1 MSDLRLLWR
10 SIRAEILIFRRTPIA
25 AFFTLGLPLLM
36 LVLFVALFGN
46 DTLGSLQY
54 GPVSTAQF
62 YVAGLGVFA
71 AASATYTNIAVNLSF
86 RRDQGILKRIRGTPI
101 PPWLFLGGVI
111 LAALAIAVF
120 ATSVMVA
127 LGVAAYGVGFE
138 AAKVP
143 AVILSFLAG
152 VLCFAT
158 LGIALSALA
167 STGNSAVAIANATI
181 LPMAFTSN
189 VFIPLQD
196 PPVWLNL
203 IGDLFPLKPFAVA
216 FSEAMSPFSEAPA
229 IAWDRL
235 GALAA
240 WTAIGALVAWR
251 RFRWEP
257 APGVT
262 GRRSRRRAAPS
273 AQV

>member
-1 MSDLRLLWR
+1 MSDLRLLRR

-46 DTLGSLQY
+46 DTLSELEY
-54 GPVSTAQF
+54 GPVTTAQF

-101 PPWLFLGGVI
+101 PPRLFFGGVI
-111 LAALAIAVF
+111 LAAMAIAVF

-127 LGVAAYGVGFE
+127 LGVAAYGVSIE
-138 AAKVP
+138 AARIP
-143 AVILSFLAG
+143 ALILAFVLG

-158 LGIALSALA
+158 LGVALSSLA

-181 LPMAFTSN
+181 LPLAFTSN

-196 PPVWLNL
+196 PPAWLNL
-203 IGDLFPLKPFAVA
+203 LGDLFPLKPFAVA
-216 FSEAMSPFSEAPA
+216 FTEAMSPFSEAPA
-229 IAWDRL
+229 FQWDRL
-235 GALAA
+235 AALVA
-240 WTAIGALVAWR
+240 WTALGALVAWR

-257 APGVT
+257 APGAT
-262 GRRSRRRAAPS
+262 SAGRRGSRRGS
-273 AQV
+273 ASP